1 MELTYTPD
9 VPVPAR
15 RFVPEDF
22 DFLDL
27 EAYAALVQGL
37 IDRPVGS
44 ADELRD
50 WIHDWSELSGAVM
63 AAYSRVRTA
72 ADRDTR
78 HPEYR
83 ARLRRFQR
91 EVLPAR
97 ERHADALNRCFLASP
112 YRAEL
117 GPEFA
122 VLVRSKETAAEIFRD
137 ENTDLIARETELNS
151 EWREIRGAFTVEVD
165 GEELTAPQAGLKL
178 RSRDRALRARVFE
191 AMTRREA
198 EDADR
203 IDAIFDELVALRTRI
218 GRNADFPNYR
228 DYRFV
233 QLNRFDY
240 TPDDCEAFHA
250 AVEKVV
256 VPVVEELRA
265 VRRRVLGLDEL
276 RPWDL
281 GADLFGRGQERLF
294 DDQAEL
300 VALGQ
305 TAFRAIDPGFAED
318 FDILVRNDLLDLMSR
333 PGKAPGGYQATLN
346 DIRLPFVFMNAVGTP
361 RNLETL
367 LHEGGHAFHTLACR
381 DEPVIEYRRP
391 PMEFAEVASMSME
404 LFAFDRLGQ
413 VVGERRAREIAYAKL
428 ARLVEGFAAVAL
440 IDAFQ
445 HWIYTCPDHSR
456 EERVTKWIQLQR
468 RFRPPIDWG
477 ELEEFRGGGWRQI
490 PHLFNSAFYYIE
502 YGIAQLGALQLWR
515 LQREDHD
522 RAVAAYRRAL
532 ALGGSRPL
540 PELFQAA
547 EIRFAMDE
555 SIFRDLI
562 PWVTEQLRELEPEPA

>member
-1 MELTYTPD
+1 MELTYAPD

-15 RFVPEDF
+15 RFVPGKF

-27 EAYAALVQGL
+27 DAYAALVQSL

-50 WIHDWSELSGAVM
+50 WVHDWSELTSAVT
-63 AAYSRVRTA
+63 AAFSRVRTA

-78 HPEYR
+78 DEEYR

-91 EVLPAR
+91 EVLPAFQ
-97 ERHADALNRCFLASP
+97 RHEDALNRCFLASP

-122 VLVRSKETAAEIFRD
+122 VLVRSKEAEAEIFRD
-137 ENTDLIARETELNS
+137 ENTGLIARETELNS
-151 EWREIRGAFTVEVD
+151 EWREIRGAFTVEID
-165 GEELTAPQAGLKL
+165 GEDLTGPQAGLKMQ
-178 RSRDRALRARVFE
+178 SGDRALRARVFE
-191 AMTRREA
+191 AMVRREE

-203 IDAIFDELVALRTRI
+203 IDAIFDELVATRTRI
-218 GRNADFPNYR
+218 GRNADFPDYR
-228 DYRFV
+228 DFRFV

-240 TPDDCEAFHA
+240 TPEDCEAFHA
-250 AVEKVV
+250 AVEKTV

-281 GADLFGRGQERLF
+281 GVDLFGRGDEKLF

-305 TAFRAIDPGFAED
+305 TAFRAIDPGFAEQ
-318 FDILVRNDLLDLMSR
+318 FDVLVRNDLLDLMSR

-381 DEPVIEYRRP
+381 DEPVIEYRHP
-391 PMEFAEVASMSME
+391 PMEFAEVASMTME
-404 LFAFDRLGQ
+404 LFAFDRLGE
-413 VVGERRAREIAYAKL
+413 VVGKRRAREIAYAKL
-428 ARLVEGFAAVAL
+428 ARLVGGFTVVAL
-440 IDAFQ
+440 VDAFQ
-445 HWIYTCPDHSR
+445 HWIYTHPEHTR
-456 EERVTKWIQLQR
+456 AERVAKWIELQR

-515 LQREDHD
+515 MEREDHD

-532 ALGGSRPL
+532 ALGGSRPV
-540 PELFQAA
+540 PELFRAA
-547 EIRFAMDE
+547 DIRFAMDE
-555 SIFRDLI
+555 AIFRDLI
-562 PWVTEQLRELEPEPA
+562 PWVADQLRALEPASA